1 MIARGLPA
9 GPRTSL
15 TLYTLGMVSTPAGS
29 KLIAI
34 SVGNTRTQVARFTDH
49 QLDEVERFTNDSIP
63 PIVQRVTAWWKEHGN
78 VNAPDFAAGQP
89 AIALAS
95 VNDPIAT
102 QLVAQ
107 IEDDLTVEVFRI
119 GDDMPVP
126 IGQHL
131 DRETITGVDRLL
143 NAAAAFKTLK
153 QACVIVDAGTAVTV
167 DFVDGQG
174 TFQGGAIAPGA
185 TMQLKA
191 MHEHTAA
198 LPELEFRA
206 PDAEPFGRNTTQ
218 AMLHGVYHGIR
229 GMVQRLV
236 EQYAE
241 AYGAFPLVV
250 ATGGDAQVLF
260 GNHELVDR
268 IVPELTLLGIA
279 AAARHAL
286 SDDED
291 SDEAD
296 EHRRASSDLHPSDDQ

>member
-1 MIARGLPA
+1 MVRESALSKRPTAFPI
-9 GPRTSL
+9 TS
-15 TLYTLGMVSTPAGS
+15 YTLFMAANPATS
-29 KLIAI
+29 PLIAI
-34 SVGNTRTQVARFTDH
+34 SVGNTRTQVARFAKGNLDH
-49 QLDEVERFTNDSIP
+49 VERFTNDNLA
-63 PIVQRVTAWWKEHGN
+63 PIVQQVTTWWKENGN
-78 VNAPDFAAGQP
+78 VNLPDFAAGQP
-89 AIALAS
+89 AIAMAS
-95 VNDPIAT
+95 VNDPIASR
-102 QLVAQ
+102 LASA
-107 IEDDLTVEVFRI
+107 IEDQLTVEVFHI

-126 IGQHL
+126 IGQQL
-131 DRETITGVDRLL
+131 EPETITGIDRLL
-143 NAAAAFKTLK
+143 NAAAAFDRLK

-174 TFQGGAIAPGA
+174 TFHGGAIAPGA

-198 LPELEFRA
+198 LPELAFRA

-218 AMLHGVYHGIR
+218 AMLQGVFHGIR

-241 AYGAFPLVV
+241 AYGAFPMVV

-260 GNHELVDR
+260 GNHEMVDR

-286 SDDED
+286 SDDDVEERATD
-291 SDEAD
+291 DRKATSDPE
-296 EHRRASSDLHPSDDQ
+296 EE